1 MILLSC
7 DKITK
12 SFGINTILNE
22 ISFSVNEGNKMGI
35 VGPNGAGKT
44 TLFKLITG
52 ELLCDSGSIYQSKE
66 LSIGYL
72 EQNESVDSSNSIWE
86 ELLLVYA
93 PVLEME
99 KHIRYLETRISQHTD
114 MNNPEYLELAEEYST
129 LLDQFAEKDGYIYES
144 HMRGILTGLGFKSE
158 EFYQPIWQLS
168 GGQKTRVAL
177 AKLLLRKPDLLL
189 LDEPTNHLDLD
200 AVQWLESFL
209 RDYSGTILMISHD
222 RYFLDSLCNSILEI
236 ENKSAALYQGNY
248 TLYLRR
254 KQEKR
259 ENLQKEYILQQ
270 KEIQRQEEI
279 IQRYRSFNREK
290 SIRAAES
297 RQRALDKLER
307 VEKPTYQEDVRMSF
321 QVKKH
326 SGNDVLMVEDLGM
339 TFDGRKLF
347 ENVTFSMKKGDRVG
361 IIGPN
366 GVGKTTLFRILLGQ
380 LPPTTGSFSFG
391 TGVDIGYYDQE
402 QSSLSP
408 DRSALEELWSTF
420 PSLTETQIR
429 NTLALFL
436 LRGDDVYKSIHQLSG
451 GERGRIMLS
460 KLMLAENNFML
471 MDEPTNHLDMAT
483 KEVLEDSLKDYTG
496 SLLLISH
503 DRYFLNKIVNRI
515 LVLEESGIT
524 EYLGNYDDYQEKK
537 RNQELME
544 ALEAEGPV
552 EKTRTALKEDRKKER
567 EARQRQ
573 KAFQNQMQSMEQ
585 QIHSLEEEVQKL
597 EEQLSDTALY
607 EDTVKML
614 EVQQCYSQTKASL
627 EEAYEKWMELQE
639 SYNGET

>member
-1 MILLSC
+1 MIVLSC

-22 ISFSVNEGNKMGI
+22 ISFSVNEGNRMGI

-52 ELLCDSGSIYQSKE
+52 ELLYDSGSLYQSKD
-66 LSIGYL
+66 LSIAYL
-72 EQNESVDSSNSIWE
+72 EQNESVDSSNSIWD

-99 KHIRYLETRISQHTD
+99 KHIRHLETLISKHSD
-114 MNNPEYLELAEEYST
+114 MNNPKYLVLAEEYSQQ
-129 LLDQFAEKDGYIYES
+129 LELFAENDGYIYES
-144 HMRGILTGLGFKSE
+144 HMRGILIGLGFSSE

-177 AKLLLRKPDLLL
+177 AKLLLEKPDLLL
-189 LDEPTNHLDLD
+189 LDEPTNHLDLE
-200 AVQWLESFL
+200 AIQWLESFL
-209 RDYSGTILMISHD
+209 KSYSGTILIISHD
-222 RYFLDSLCNSILEI
+222 RYFLDNLCDCILEV
-236 ENKSAALYQGNY
+236 ENNNAVLYKGNY
-248 TLYLRR
+248 TEYQRR
-254 KQEKR
+254 RQERR
-259 ENLQKEYILQQ
+259 ENQQKEYNLQQ
-270 KEIQRQEEI
+270 KEIHRQEEI
-279 IQRYRSFNREK
+279 IKRYRSFNREK

-297 RQRALDKLER
+297 REKALDKMER
-307 VEKPTYQEDVRMSF
+307 VEKPAYMEDVRMSF
-321 QVKKH
+321 RAKKH
-326 SGNDVLMVEDLGM
+326 SGNDILMVEDLSM
-339 TFDGRKLF
+339 AFDGKNLF

-380 LPPTTGSFSFG
+380 LQSTSGSIRFG

-408 DRSALEELWSTF
+408 DNTALEELWDSF

-460 KLMLAENNFML
+460 KLMLAEKNFML
-471 MDEPTNHLDMAT
+471 MDEPTNHLDMPT
-483 KEVLEDSLKDYTG
+483 KEVIEDALKDYPGT
-496 SLLLISH
+496 LLMISH

-515 LVLEESGIT
+515 FVFEETGIK
-524 EYLGNYDDYQEKK
+524 EYLGNYDDYQEKRK
-537 RNQELME
+537 NQELME
-544 ALEAEGPV
+544 ALEAETPI
-552 EKTRTALKEDRKKER
+552 EKTRTAQKEDRKKER
-567 EARQRQ
+567 DERQKQ
-573 KAFQNQMQSMEQ
+573 KAFQEELHKMEQ
-585 QIHSLEEEVQKL
+585 HIHSLEEEVQKL

-607 EDTVKML
+607 EDTGKMI
-614 EVQQCYSQTKASL
+614 EIQQCYSHSKTSL
-627 EEAYEKWMELQE
+627 EDAYERWMELQE
-639 SYNGET
+639 SVSM